1 MKWFKD
7 KKDKS
12 DDILNDMVTRN
23 EMIKFN
29 QRNEKMN
36 KTMKQD

>member
-12 DDILNDMVTRN
+12 DGVLHEMVAKN
-23 EMIKFN
+23 EMIKFQ
-29 QRNEKMN
+29 QRYEKMN
-36 KTMKQD
+36 